1 MYPTLRDMYFTVWFL
16 YPTVWDREFSY
27 RFKEIDRKK
36 KDFLKRQ
43 KQVPAIG
50 QTESMAGI
58 LSEIR
63 CDGTASINEREA
75 FEKCINYE

>member
-1 MYPTLRDMYFTVWFL
+1 M
-16 YPTVWDREFSY
+16 WDREFSY